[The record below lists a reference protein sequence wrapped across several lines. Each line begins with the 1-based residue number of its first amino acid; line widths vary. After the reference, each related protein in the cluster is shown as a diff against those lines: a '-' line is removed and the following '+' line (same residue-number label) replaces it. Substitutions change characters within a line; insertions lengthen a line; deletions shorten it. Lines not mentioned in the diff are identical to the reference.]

1 MPSAEQ
7 QTAQLAAGVT
17 ELWRGGEGETE
28 LEAWGPA
35 PAMCQGSFCSFAN
48 CDVWLR
54 CGYNVTRDNKW
65 SAAAQAA
72 CLTCAGEDLLLLNDT

>member
-1 MPSAEQ
+1 MPSAELPS
-7 QTAQLAAGVT
+7 AQLAAGVT
-17 ELWRGGEGETE
+17 ELWRGGETE

-54 CGYNVTRDNKW
+54 CGYDVTRDNKW
-65 SAAAQAA
+65 SVSDV
-72 CLTCAGEDLLLLNDT
+72 CTPAGEDLLLLNDT